1 MYSVSERYKE
11 EIQKPQRITRIIG
24 RILTAAGA
32 DYTITDSN
40 VVTGSLKIT
49 DQLGSGEFS
58 IGGVYSRN
66 MTVKLLGFS
75 NVSEVSNLSNARVI
89 LRFRL
94 VYGVGEDGKEEY
106 EDVPLGIFN
115 VDGSKTK
122 RKFDTVTITATDNM
136 QNFDRDAEPNE
147 NITLYNAAALAC
159 ERCGVAFA
167 TSAEDFAGF
176 TNGDLTVTYTT
187 DQIQTWHDLLMWI
200 GELTG
205 TFARINLG
213 GALEFVKMKAETGSD
228 GRIIPVTEIPPDVR
242 FTTDFS
248 DTNIRVLKVIM
259 RRDKTELSASSSM
272 KITSPS
278 TMVAT
283 MELSDNPL
291 IADKTDEEVSGY
303 LKNLADYLV
312 TLLHRPFETSF
323 NGNPALQVG
332 DYVRLKGGAID
343 ISQAYATGIITYS
356 CWRYRGKHDIK
367 CRSFTTT
374 IRQSDTSGISLMS
387 ADDNIAVLADTPPD
401 IMRKPKSQLEKEL
414 DALRMKVGS
423 GGVGKAVDGFP
434 TSEYFNDYKNH
445 FIYGDYS
452 HAEGEG
458 NKVVGNFVHIEGKGN
473 TAMNGGNCNHIEGEG
488 NDLKGDHSY
497 IGGKNN
503 TLGFGTSNHMS
514 GSNNSA
520 ENPTCSTIGG
530 QNNKISVMIRNSL
543 VNGLNNVIKEC
554 YESIVLGSDNNVS
567 QISGTVVAGSGNKG
581 NRTNGITAKDSVIFG
596 TDNIIIAPNTRVLVF
611 GQGLKTATTNSGEV
625 VVTLGKYNSDI
636 QYIGGDQTSQRNR
649 VIFTIGNGTGDETR
663 SNGFLIDELGNVYC
677 NRVYETGTS
686 NIEDFLSGN
695 TAQVA
700 QAITAASDTGI
711 PIKLLDHAPIAE
723 DLTGSPCAFLQCGGT
738 AEVEGET
745 TGIFRVTDIF
755 AEK

>member
-106 EDVPLGIFN
+106 EDVPLGVFS

-147 NITLYNAAALAC
+147 NITLYNAVALAC

-176 TNGDLTVTYTT
+176 TNGDLIVTYTT

-259 RRDKTELSASSSM
+259 RRDKTELSASSSL

-283 MELSDNPL
+283 MELNDNPL

-303 LKNLADYLV
+303 LKNLANYLV
-312 TLLHRPFETSF
+312 NLRHRPFETSF

-374 IRQSDTSGISLMS
+374 VRQSDTSSISLMS
-387 ADDNIAVLADTPPD
+387 ADDNIAVLADTPPE
-401 IMRKPKSQLEKEL
+401 IMRKPKSQLEKEI
-414 DALRMKVGS
+414 DALRRKAGS
-423 GGVGKAVDGFP
+423 GGTLSPITTYEYLSDPSVKLNGMTYTIEKNEAGLISKITDSSGGELEPMISGEITDITLHNAALLGAVLARGIGQPNYFMPVMTNIRGDFDVTRGAGSDAWVNQIDGVPMAFR
-434 TSEYFNDYKNH
+434 
-445 FIYGDYS
+445 
-452 HAEGEG
+452 
-458 NKVVGNFVHIEGKGN
+458 
-473 TAMNGGNCNHIEGEG
+473 GGNAAV
-488 NDLKGDHSY
+488 
-497 IGGKNN
+497 
-503 TLGFGTSNHMS
+503 
-514 GSNNSA
+514 NNSELVLNDGTYA
-520 ENPTCSTIGG
+520 VFDLPVSSDGSFTVYAMLKSDYDSTKNQHDVLFG
-530 QNNKISVMIRNSL
+530 SVMGNYRNGWRC
-543 VNGLNNVIKEC
+543 VNSNGYASGAAFRSFMIDVFDGGASVLSGGSPVSTYDKQHVIA
-554 YESIVLGSDNNVS
+554 LRQTNTGQGSAKLEAFIDGVKS
-567 QISGTVVAGSGNKG
+567 SDYIDD
-581 NRTNGITAKDSVIFG
+581 GITASC
-596 TDNIIIAPNTRVLVF
+596 NRSW
-611 GQGLKTATTNSGEV
+611 GLNCSANNGSIWYKSNLTIYVKFWALGNSAHSD
-625 VVTLGKYNSDI
+625 SDI
-636 QYIGGDQTSQRNR
+636 IKNQQ
-649 VIFTIGNGTGDETR
+649 
-663 SNGFLIDELGNVYC
+663 FLMK
-677 NRVYETGTS
+677 
-686 NIEDFLSGN
+686 
-695 TAQVA
+695 
-700 QAITAASDTGI
+700 
-711 PIKLLDHAPIAE
+711 KLL
-723 DLTGSPCAFLQCGGT
+723 
-738 AEVEGET
+738 
-745 TGIFRVTDIF
+745 
-755 AEK
+755 